1 MKMSCIAT
9 PILPPGQTMVFERD
23 MNELTRDELLDEAR
37 IGGTALAAE
46 TPVP

>member
-1 MKMSCIAT
+1 MA
-9 PILPPGQTMVFERD
+9 
-23 MNELTRDELLDEAR
+23 ELTRDELLDEAR